1 MKNLFP
7 TGKMSPPR
15 GVCNCGYSC
24 SREVLESSNVNIHHS
39 HPTVDSREGNLAIFF
54 LMTDKCEC
62 VKYYSGTEDR
72 LVRVSAA
79 RIKYKKC
86 ETIHF
91 VSVDML
97 NQYFEQLYSSNQGQ

>member
-1 MKNLFP
+1 MFP

-54 LMTDKCEC
+54 LMTDNC
-62 VKYYSGTEDR
+62 
-72 LVRVSAA
+72 AA
-79 RIKYKKC
+79 RIEYKKG